1 MVELNFTIV
10 IQAISFVILF
20 LVMKKV
26 FWKPL
31 MKHLDRRD
39 ALISGRKDEIEKL
52 RAESIRMR
60 EEYSGRIRAARKE
73 GISLQEKLIREGRAE
88 RLRLISESL
97 DKAEEVTA
105 AGEKGLLN
113 DKQAALDGIK
123 DEEIGIMAEQIAS
136 RILSVQ
142 ES

>member
-60 EEYSGRIRAARKE
+60 EEYSGRRRAARKE
-73 GISLQEKLIREGRAE
+73 GIALREKLIREGRSE
-88 RLRLISESL
+88 RLRLISEAL
-97 DKAEEVTA
+97 DRAEEVTA

-123 DEEIGIMAEQIAS
+123 DEEIGMLAEKIAS
-136 RILSVQ
+136 RILAVQ

>member
-123 DEEIGIMAEQIAS
+123 DEEIGILAEQIAS

>member
-10 IQAISFVILF
+10 IQAINFVILF
-20 LVMKKV
+20 LVMRKL

-31 MKHLDRRD
+31 MRHLDRRD
-39 ALISGRKDEIEKL
+39 ALIIVRKDEIEKL

-60 EEYSGRIRAARKE
+60 EEYSGRIRAARKD
-73 GISLQEKLIREGRAE
+73 GIALQEKLIREGRSE
-88 RLRLISESL
+88 RLRLVSESL

-105 AGEKGLLN
+105 VGEKELLN

-123 DEEIGIMAEQIAS
+123 DEEIGMMAEQLAS
-136 RILSVQ
+136 RILAVQ